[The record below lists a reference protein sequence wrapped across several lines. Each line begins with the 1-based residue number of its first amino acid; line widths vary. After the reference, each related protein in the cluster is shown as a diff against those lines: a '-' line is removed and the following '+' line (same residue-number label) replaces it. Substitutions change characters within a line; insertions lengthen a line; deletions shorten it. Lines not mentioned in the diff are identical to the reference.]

1 MPFVSFLGP
10 LTFAAMVAGLLTMG
24 GLLLKAHDA
33 KVVNACN
40 AEWESRIR
48 NEEKEAARHAI
59 ETAQAQAALA
69 ERTTEIVTHD
79 LEEVRAK
86 LAALPA
92 DTSADPRCVDAGMYD
107 RLFTGRA
114 GAKRPAGGP
123 ANARPAS

>member
-1 MPFVSFLGP
+1 MPFLSFLGP
-10 LTFAAMVAGLLTMG
+10 LTTAAMVVGLLTMG

-33 KVVNACN
+33 KITNACN
-40 AEWESRIR
+40 LEWESRIR
-48 NEEKEAARHAI
+48 AEEKEAARHAI

-69 ERTTEIVTHD
+69 EKTSEMLTHD
-79 LEEVRAK
+79 LDDVRAK

-92 DTSADPRCVDAGMYD
+92 DNSADPRCVDAGMYD
-107 RLFTGRA
+107 RLFAGPK